1 MSIFQFLL
9 FIIAIIIFLL
19 FFKQLFSGNF
29 PKRGVDF
36 EAKRNDNHIGNI
48 THMDKSFSTPP
59 PKLSRIEQLT
69 DMADRALEKKDFIEA
84 DKAISSALILDKDN
98 IELLLKQ
105 GYILINLD
113 RLDEAKEIYQHIL
126 ELNPKEDIAV
136 VSLANIYHKLGDNK
150 KSIEYHKKA
159 IELDPLYAPHYFNYA
174 NTLYHIGKKSEA
186 LENYKKAYEI
196 DPSIDEAKKMIREL
210 S

>member
-19 FFKQLFSGNF
+19 FFKQLFSGDF

-36 EAKRNDNHIGNI
+36 EAKRNDNNIGNI
-48 THMDKSFSTPP
+48 TNMDKSFSTQP
-59 PKLSRIEQLT
+59 PKLSRIEQLIG
-69 DMADRALEKKDFIEA
+69 MADRALERKDFIEA

-126 ELNPKEDIAV
+126 ELNPKEDIAL

-174 NTLYHIGKKSEA
+174 NTLYHMGRNSEA
-186 LENYKKAYEI
+186 LKNYKKAYEI
-196 DPSIDEAKKMIREL
+196 DPSIDEAKRMIREL

>member
-9 FIIAIIIFLL
+9 FIIVIIIFLL

-36 EAKRNDNHIGNI
+36 EAKRNNTNIGNI
-48 THMDKSFSTPP
+48 TDMNKSFSTPP

-69 DMADRALEKKDFIEA
+69 NMADRALEEKDFIEA

-105 GYILINLD
+105 GYILIQLN
-113 RLDEAKEIYQHIL
+113 RLNEAKEVYLQIL
-126 ELNPKEDIAV
+126 KLNPKEDIAL
-136 VSLANIYHKLGDNK
+136 VSLANIYHKLGENK
-150 KSIEYHKKA
+150 LSIDYHKQA